1 MVHLYP
7 SLYIYMHSVFQFS
20 EDSNHI
26 CGLFKAGML
35 WLKQI
40 LSLIPQGD
48 LDLKSE
54 PWPSISKSA
63 KDVVAKMLVQD
74 PKSRADANE
83 VLRHEWMQENGVA
96 SDKPLDNA
104 VVGRLKGFAAMN
116 KLKKTALM
124 WMATNLPREEIEGL
138 KQMFTAIDTDRS
150 GTITVEEL
158 KKELRKKKFQISD
171 GEMQKIM
178 DDIDVDGNGVIDYNE
193 FIAAT
198 MNVNKLENEEQL
210 VKAFEH
216 FDTDNSGYITRD
228 ELMEALTKYGNVDEN
243 IEQILR
249 DVDKDGD
256 GRIDYGEF
264 RSMMVGH

>member
-1 MVHLYP
+1 M
-7 SLYIYMHSVFQFS
+7 
-20 EDSNHI
+20 
-26 CGLFKAGML
+26 
-35 WLKQI
+35 
-40 LSLIPQGD
+40 D
-48 LDLKSE
+48 LESE
-54 PWPSISKSA
+54 PWPSISASA
-63 KDVVAKMLVQD
+63 KDAVSRMLVAD
-74 PKSRADANE
+74 PKKRAKADE
-83 VLRHEWMQENGVA
+83 ILRHEWMKENGVA

-138 KQMFTAIDTDRS
+138 KQMFMSIDTDRN

-158 KKELRKKKFQISD
+158 KKGLHKKGITVSD
-171 GEMQKIM
+171 TEMATIM
-178 DDIDVDGNGVIDYNE
+178 NDIDVDGNGVIDYEE

-198 MNVNKLENEEQL
+198 MSVNKLENEEQL

-228 ELMEALTKYGNVDEN
+228 ELLDALNKYGNVDES
-243 IEQILR
+243 IEQILQ

-256 GRIDYGEF
+256 GRIDYQEF